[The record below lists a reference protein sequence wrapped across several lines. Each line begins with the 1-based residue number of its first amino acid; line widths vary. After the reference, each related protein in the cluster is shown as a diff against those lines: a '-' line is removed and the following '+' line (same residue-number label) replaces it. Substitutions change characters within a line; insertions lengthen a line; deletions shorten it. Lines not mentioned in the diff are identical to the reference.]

1 VELSRRP
8 AALGCFTVDDLSL
21 LVRHVRRPFMHWSS
35 LSALTCEE
43 GASVSTSMP
52 LGAVSLVSALICCR
66 VV

>member
-1 VELSRRP
+1 MELSRRP
-8 AALGCFTVDDLSL
+8 AALGCFTEDDLNL

-52 LGAVSLVSALICCR
+52 LGAISLVSALICFR